1 MVQPV
6 YPPNVTTQPGS
17 GAGQSDEDVN
27 IAALQAA
34 LTALTNL
41 MKVVGA
47 VGINLVP
54 LPSGIV
60 AAPATGYTL
69 YIDLADGGLKAISAN
84 GTVKTISLL

>member
-17 GAGQSDEDVN
+17 GAGLSDEDVN
-27 IAALQAA
+27 IVALQAA

-41 MKVVGA
+41 MKAVGA

-54 LPSGIV
+54 LPNSIIV
-60 AAPATGYTL
+60 APATGYTL
-69 YIDLADGGLKAISAN
+69 YIDLADGGLKAISAS
-84 GTVKTISLL
+84 GTVKTLTPL